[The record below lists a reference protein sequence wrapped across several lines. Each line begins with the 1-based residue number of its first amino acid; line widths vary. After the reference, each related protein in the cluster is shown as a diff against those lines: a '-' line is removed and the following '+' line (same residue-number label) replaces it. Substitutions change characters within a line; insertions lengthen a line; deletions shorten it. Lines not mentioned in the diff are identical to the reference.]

1 MCPICH
7 PPEQRPSHPGPRR
20 AGRDQAAFT
29 LIEILIVVVILGI
42 LAAFVMPQ
50 FSNASRLAREN
61 VLKDDV
67 RYLRTQLSVFKAQH
81 GDISP
86 AYPAANPA
94 GSPTEALFLTQM
106 TQHTDQRCNASASAS
121 SDYPYGPY
129 LSKMPENPING
140 LSTLKIVA
148 NDTTLPAPDGTTGW
162 IYKPQTLEIIAN
174 VSGTDLDG
182 VHYADY

>member
-1 MCPICH
+1 MFDICQSRKERVRRSI
-7 PPEQRPSHPGPRR
+7 PPARR
-20 AGRDQAAFT
+20 GLGGFT

-61 VLKDDV
+61 ILKDDV

-86 AYPAANPA
+86 AYPAGNPA
-94 GSPTEALFLTQM
+94 GYPTEALFLSQM
-106 TQHTDQRCNASASAS
+106 TLHTDDKGNTSTTAS
-121 SDYPYGPY
+121 SVYQFGPY

-140 LSTLKIVA
+140 LGTLKIVA
-148 NDTTLPAPDGTTGW
+148 NDTPMPAPDGTTGW

-174 VSGTDLDG
+174 VVGTDLDG
-182 VHYADY
+182 VQYASY